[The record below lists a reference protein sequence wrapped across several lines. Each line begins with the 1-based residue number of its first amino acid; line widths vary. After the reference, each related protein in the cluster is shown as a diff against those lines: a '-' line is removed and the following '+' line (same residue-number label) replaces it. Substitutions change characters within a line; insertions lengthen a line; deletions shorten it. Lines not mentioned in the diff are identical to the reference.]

1 MRMNRWGAATVAVL
15 GTVFVQACVGSI
27 EFHFDTAAP
36 ATDQP
41 SATPTLEAT
50 ATSSPSTP
58 AVSTSTLETPAAA
71 PPPAAKAADV
81 PNVQEIVT
89 AFEEAL
95 GGIYSS
101 VLPSVVH
108 VRARVR
114 ATPLSSGAPFNTPQ
128 QLPLMPAEGSGF
140 VWSADGHVVT
150 NAHVVEAAEQ
160 VSVVFADGSAYEAA
174 VLGADPH
181 SDLAVLL
188 IESPPGGLQ
197 AVRLGDSGLLAV
209 GQTAIAIGSPFGQE
223 FSMTTGIVSAL
234 GRNIQ
239 SNAGNYSNPEIIQTD
254 APINPGNSGGPLLD
268 RAGRVIG
275 INTQIATRSG
285 SNSGVG
291 FAVPINTAIRV
302 VPDLISNGSYR
313 YAYLGIS
320 GASLTS
326 ELAAANSLPEDT
338 RGVLVIGVAPDGPA
352 EQFGVMGSAD
362 AEEID
367 GVTYPVG
374 GDVITA
380 IDGISVDGMDDL
392 VAHLVENNRPGQTV
406 TLDILT
412 LDGVRTTDVM
422 LGERPQR
429 STS

>member
-1 MRMNRWGAATVAVL
+1 MRITILLVSTVLVLSMIFVIACGGSGEDRSGDAEAVTAQSAASSVEAGAV
-15 GTVFVQACVGSI
+15 S
-27 EFHFDTAAP
+27 AP
-36 ATDQP
+36 
-41 SATPTLEAT
+41 LI
-50 ATSSPSTP
+50 P
-58 AVSTSTLETPAAA
+58 AVSGLTLETPPAS
-71 PPPAAKAADV
+71 PPPASEIIAALD
-81 PNVQEIVT
+81 VQEIVA

-95 GGIYSS
+95 GDIYST
-101 VLPSVVH
+101 VLPSVVQVK
-108 VRARVR
+108 VRHSHPVEGQ
-114 ATPLSSGAPFNTPQ
+114 SNAPR
-128 QLPLMPAEGSGF
+128 QLPFVPSEGSGF
-140 VWSADGHVVT
+140 VWSADGHIVT
-150 NAHVVEAAEQ
+150 NEHVVESAEH
-160 VSVVFADGSAYEAA
+160 VAVVFADGSEYEAT
-174 VLGADPH
+174 VLGTDPD

-188 IESPPGGLQ
+188 IESPPDDLK
-197 AVRLGDSGLLAV
+197 AVTLGDSDTLSV

-234 GRNIQ
+234 GRTIR
-239 SNAGNYSNPEIIQTD
+239 STAGNYSNPEIIQTD

-268 RAGRVIG
+268 RFGQVIG
-275 INTQIATRSG
+275 INAQIASRSG
-285 SNSGVG
+285 SNAGVG
-291 FAVPINTAIRV
+291 FAVPINTARRV
-302 VPDLISNGSYR
+302 VPELISNGSYR

-326 ELAAANSLPEDT
+326 ELAAANSLPKDT

-362 AEEID
+362 TEEID

-380 IDGISVDGMDDL
+380 IDGVSVDGMDDL

-412 LDGVRTTDVM
+412 LNGVRTTDVM

-429 STS
+429 TTS